1 MNKGAYTT
9 KDMTMDDKFSY
20 ATNDDT
26 MRYFFFRLKF
36 LAETF

>member
-9 KDMTMDDKFSY
+9 KDMPMNDKFSY
-20 ATNDDT
+20 TTNDDT
-26 MRYFFFRLKF
+26 MRFFFFRLKL

>member
-20 ATNDDT
+20 TTNDDK
-26 MRYFFFRLKF
+26 MIYFLNIVIS
-36 LAETF
+36 